1 MPEVRNI
8 GKSTP
13 FDNQRPFLGLRS
25 FEEKHKSQFGGRDAE
40 IKELFGQDENHGLT
54 VVFGKSGIGKTSL
67 IKAGLMPEL
76 RQNFYF
82 PIYIRIDYSSS
93 ISPLEQLRKL
103 TYEQM
108 KMKDPNLDPVKDKT
122 LWEYFH
128 HVKLLDGLLV
138 PVLILD
144 QFEET
149 FTLGDEKRRQVQE
162 LIVELSDLAENR
174 IPLSVQKEYRA
185 KGKTIPSRYAAQPY
199 RVVLSLRE
207 DYLARLEELKRYMP
221 SIMDNRFRVVQMTVS
236 QAMDAAIKPGKGLI
250 DESVAKEIIKKL
262 PGVSQSDFD
271 LLNSNGSSRQ
281 KLKVEPFLL
290 SLICDRI
297 NERRIK
303 KGLTSINLDLVSSF
317 DVNRVIDSFYNET
330 MEQYAPEVN
339 KAIEDR
345 LLTEGGFRK
354 LQVLEELQQEYKI
367 SDEDIDTLVSARIL
381 RKEMRDGLEYVELI
395 HDVLAPVIRKNR
407 SKRID
412 KEREEQRRKALK
424 RINER
429 NRSKVRR
436 IGVTVAFVFA
446 TALGFAIWNY
456 NERKNIEESNA
467 KLALARNMVFT
478 AQSVG
483 SNDAS
488 NEKAGIIAR
497 SAYLIYDKYKS
508 KQGAEDIYAEN
519 FYNSM
524 YRALVGMSVD
534 KFQVATYSDGGIKT
548 AIYNDSEERFI
559 CALSNGTVQNMANEI
574 VLDFG
579 QNDAKVTSMGQLDNR
594 ENHILAMAG
603 TMDSVIQY
611 DLNTNQLLK
620 NIPIPGSL
628 KGAKSLAFLST
639 GRLVLIQNTY
649 DFVVGWDHPYDQPLR
664 WHAREQFVWNDSTKT
679 MKSIDEIL
687 KWGDSKLQLPDK
699 KLSSIDT
706 WGDSM
711 VAIGYQ
717 DGIILLTEGKYLEL
731 HFSKARIGTVTALK
745 FDRAGEFLVIG
756 NSTGEVFNLKLDNYK
771 IERHRYHVG
780 KITDITFG
788 SGDSL
793 VATASIDGNVV
804 LWNRQ
809 KNWNALPLEASKVLP
824 IPLGMATKVFF
835 SKEDD
840 FVYAGYSPKE
850 QEFSGVLLKWP
861 TSMEFLSSLI
871 CEELNANTD
880 LDEKAEMDQSLAEL
894 KEYFETN
901 NLRLNEYFC
910 NTNYQ

>member
-1 MPEVRNI
+1 MSEVRNI
-8 GKSTP
+8 RKSAP

-93 ISPLEQLRKL
+93 ISPLKQLRKL
-103 TYEQM
+103 AYEEM
-108 KMKDPNLDPVKDKT
+108 KMKAPNLAPVKDET

-149 FTLGDEKRRQVQE
+149 FTLGDEKRRQVRE

-185 KGKTIPSRYAAQPY
+185 KGKTIPSHYASQPY

-221 SIMDNRFRVVQMTVS
+221 SIMDNRFRVVQMTVR

-250 DESVAKEIIKKL
+250 DERVAKEIIKKL
-262 PGVSQSDFD
+262 PGVAQSDFD
-271 LLNSNGSSRQ
+271 QSNDNESSRQ
-281 KLKVEPFLL
+281 RLKVEPFLL

-303 KGLTSINLDLVSSF
+303 KDLTSIDLDLVSSF

-330 MEQYAPEVN
+330 MEQYTPDVN
-339 KAIEDR
+339 RAIEDR

-354 LQVLEELQQEYKI
+354 LQVLEELQHEYKI
-367 SDEDIDTLVSARIL
+367 SDEDIDNLVSARIL

-429 NRSKVRR
+429 NKSKVRR
-436 IGVTVAFVFA
+436 IGVTVALVFA
-446 TALGFAIWNY
+446 TAMVFGVY
-456 NERKNIEESNA
+456 NWKERTDIEESNA

-497 SAYLIYDKYKS
+497 SAYLIYDRYKS

-534 KFQVATYSDGGIKT
+534 KFQVATYDNGGIKT
-548 AIYNDSEERFI
+548 AVYNDSEKRFI
-559 CALSNGTVQNMANEI
+559 CALSDGTVQNMANEI
-574 VLDFG
+574 VYDFR
-579 QNDAKVTSMGQLDNR
+579 QNNTKVTSMDQLDNGQ
-594 ENHILAMAG
+594 NNLLAMAG
-603 TMDSVIQY
+603 TMDSVVLY
-611 DLNTNQLLK
+611 NLNTAQLLK
-620 NIPIPGSL
+620 KIPIPGSL
-628 KGAKSLAFLST
+628 KRAKSLAFLPE
-639 GRLVLIQNTY
+639 GRIVLIQNTY
-649 DFVVGWDHPYDQPLR
+649 DFIIGWDSPYDQPLR
-664 WHAREQFVWNDSTKT
+664 WHAREQFVWNDSAKT
-679 MKSIDEIL
+679 VKSIGESL
-687 KWGDSKLQLPDK
+687 KWGDSKLQLPGK
-699 KLSSIDT
+699 KLSSITT
-706 WGDSM
+706 WEDSM
-711 VAIGYQ
+711 IAIGYQ

-731 HFSKARIGTVTALK
+731 HFSKARIGAVTALQ
-745 FDRAGEFLVIG
+745 FDRLGKFLVIG
-756 NSTGEVFNLKLDNYK
+756 NSTGEVFNLKLDNYQ

-804 LWNRQ
+804 LWNRE

-824 IPLGMATKVFF
+824 IPLGNATKVFF
-835 SKEDD
+835 SPEDD
-840 FVYAGYSPKE
+840 FVYASYSPKE
-850 QEFSGVLLKWP
+850 QELSGVLLKWP
-861 TSMEFLSSLI
+861 TSMKFLSSLI

-901 NLRLNEYFC
+901 NLRLDEYFC
-910 NTNYQ
+910 KTNYQ